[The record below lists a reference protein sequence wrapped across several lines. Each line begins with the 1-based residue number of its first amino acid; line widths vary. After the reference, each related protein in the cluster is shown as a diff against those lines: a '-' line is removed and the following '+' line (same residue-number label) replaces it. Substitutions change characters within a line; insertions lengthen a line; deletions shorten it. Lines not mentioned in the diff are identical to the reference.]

1 MFLKMSSKLLIFT
14 CITFLLITYSF
25 QTNSKVSIDDLDRQ
39 YNGIISSLDS
49 LESAISRNENLLNI
63 KINEVSDLHKQI
75 RLKVLNI
82 KDVVNFSLYKDSID
96 ELEQELLTSKENG
109 MNEISKLT
117 SLNNQMTTNL
127 KNFIQNRVQTW
138 AKTVVDPR
146 FKSMLS
152 EQQKQR
158 DSNWTTLNNL
168 TQTLIKDS
176 ADYRNNLKNV
186 FEKYANE
193 TKIANTSAKTCQIPV
208 INNVMLMC
216 LLN

>member
-49 LESAISRNENLLNI
+49 LESAINRNENLLNY

-117 SLNNQMTTNL
+117 SLNNEMTTNL
-127 KNFIQNRVQTW
+127 KNLLQNKVQTW
-138 AKTVVDPR
+138 QKTVVDPR
-146 FKSMLS
+146 FISMHF
-152 EQQKQR
+152 EQAKQR

-176 ADYRNNLKNV
+176 ADYRNNLKNL
-186 FEKYANE
+186 FEKFAKE
-193 TKIANTSAKTCQIPV
+193 DMINTWQNTCEIPV
-208 INNVMLMC
+208 FNNVKLKC
-216 LLN
+216 LLS